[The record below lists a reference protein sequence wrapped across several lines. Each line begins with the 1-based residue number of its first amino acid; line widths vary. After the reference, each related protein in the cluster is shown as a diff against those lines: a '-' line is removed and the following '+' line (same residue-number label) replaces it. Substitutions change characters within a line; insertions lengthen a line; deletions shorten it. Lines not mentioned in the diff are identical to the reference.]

1 MEVVYNISQ
10 HLSENKIKYQKFSL
24 GDIIDDL
31 GSEYDYEQNDIKG
44 CILSLVAAGCFKREP
59 EDAKLSEQKLSFI
72 PQSSEQAINILK
84 EVMYRKLEDLLE
96 NVEDEMFSAIFS
108 ESGKGGFLSRPPHNT
123 PHAGRQVRI
132 GASARGVSSQD
143 DSTSNAKLFFHIYKT
158 GGCRRAAHDW
168 PRSGINAANQA

>member
-44 CILSLVAAGCFKREP
+44 CILSLVAAGCFMREP

-72 PQSSEQAINILK
+72 PQSSEQAINIL
-84 EVMYRKLEDLLE
+84 
-96 NVEDEMFSAIFS
+96 
-108 ESGKGGFLSRPPHNT
+108 
-123 PHAGRQVRI
+123 
-132 GASARGVSSQD
+132 
-143 DSTSNAKLFFHIYKT
+143 
-158 GGCRRAAHDW
+158 
-168 PRSGINAANQA
+168 